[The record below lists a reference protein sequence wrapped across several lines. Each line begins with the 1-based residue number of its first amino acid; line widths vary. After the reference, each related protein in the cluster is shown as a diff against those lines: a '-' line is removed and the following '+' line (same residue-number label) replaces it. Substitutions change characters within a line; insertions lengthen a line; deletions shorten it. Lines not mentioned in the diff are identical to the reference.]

1 VSRIRDDLRT
11 LLRLLLVLALLPMF
25 TGCARE
31 PDEEALRRI
40 VTEMRAA
47 LEAGDNEA
55 FLAQVT
61 DDFSGQAGSVD
72 AASLRRALAA
82 LKIRHERIRA
92 TTTRFDVKLF
102 GDRATIDL
110 LVLATGG
117 GWFPETG
124 QALEIHSSWRREDGD
139 WKCFAAEW
147 KEKL

>member
-1 VSRIRDDLRT
+1 MSRNQFDLPAG
-11 LLRLLLVLALLPMF
+11 LRLLLVLVALLVF
-25 TGCARE
+25 AGCARE

-40 VTEMRAA
+40 VTEMRGA
-47 LEAGDNEA
+47 LEARDNEA
-55 FLAQVT
+55 FLDHVA
-61 DDFSGQAGSVD
+61 DDFSGQEGSVD

-92 TTTRFDVKLF
+92 TTTRIDVKLF
-102 GDRATIDL
+102 GDRATVDL

-117 GWFPETG
+117 SWFPETG
-124 QALEIHSSWRREDGD
+124 QALDIHSSWRREGGE